1 MVHLILDTN
10 IWIYL
15 AEGQHPFVLRGI
27 IEKVDSKEL
36 ILLVNDEVVKE
47 WDRNRGEIKRRI
59 ESELKKQINIAKELT
74 SALDSSD
81 ADDYKSLV
89 GRISDKKP
97 KFLSTI
103 KDRFDVV
110 DNLIKNK
117 SINVPIKEKH
127 KLTVVEMALDQKAPF
142 HRKKNSVAD
151 ALILLSSID
160 YIKNNGLNA
169 VDYNRV
175 DVSDSIFVS
184 YNSDDF
190 SKNIKGPDK
199 EVIHPDLK
207 PLLDSVGMT
216 YERNFGKILNLSS
229 KLKKEIESYVEYIES
244 RIIEQMQWEEEM
256 MRGK

>member
-15 AEGQHPFVLRGI
+15 AEGQHPFVLKGI
-27 IEKVDSKEL
+27 IEKVDNKDL
-36 ILLVNDEVVKE
+36 ILLINDEVVKE
-47 WDRNRGEIKRRI
+47 WDRNKDEIKRRV

-74 SALDSSD
+74 STLESSD
-81 ADDYKSLV
+81 ADDYKRLI
-89 GRISDKKP
+89 GKISEEKP
-97 KFLSTI
+97 KFLATI
-103 KDRFDVV
+103 EDRFDVV

-117 SINVPIKEKH
+117 SINVPIKEEH
-127 KLTVVEMALDQKAPF
+127 KLKVVDMALDQKAPF
-142 HRKKNSVAD
+142 HRKKNSIAD

-229 KLKKEIESYVEYIES
+229 RLKKEVDSYIEYIES
-244 RIIEQMQWEEEM
+244 RIIEQMQWEREVM
-256 MRGK
+256 KGK